1 MIFLLT
7 YGATLMDALRDE
19 DPRRAGNFALLA
31 RLGSGGMGEVFLGRS
46 HEGRT
51 AAVKLIHPDLARD
64 PEFRRRFRLEVAAT
78 RKVAGPWTA
87 SVLAADT
94 ESPQPWVATSFV
106 PGLTLT
112 EAVAMGGPLPES
124 AVLHMANGLVHALRD
139 IHAAGMVH
147 RDLKPSNVLLTL
159 DGPIVIDFGIV
170 RAADASVVTR
180 AGAIVGSPGFMS
192 PEQAH
197 GLEAGSPSDVFGLG
211 CVLAF
216 AGTGRAPFGSATD
229 SGVAAVLLRVVS
241 QEPDLAGI
249 PESLR
254 PLVVACLA
262 KSPADRPTVA
272 NLEEVPAIQS
282 ASERA
287 HEEWLPPTL
296 TSAVARR
303 VTRALNLET
312 AKNPAPP
319 VVPPVP
325 LVAPVPQTP
334 TAVPIHSA
342 ATVTGAT
349 PTSAPPQSPS
359 TPASSTDVATVDRT
373 SPARRHAFLAASLLA
388 VALVTVI
395 LTTFINWPG
404 ADEPSA
410 KPAPQQSASEP
421 QQSAAPPATP
431 TVTEEATPTETIPKA
446 FLGVWQGTVTPDQKR
461 RMTITQ
467 GEIGMTV
474 VVTRTTSADAKCRGT
489 GTLLSVTEST
499 IELDTVLTESIPE
512 GSCASVGE
520 QTLTLIDDAHLR
532 WNAGD
537 GGTGILT
544 RQ

>member
-1 MIFLLT
+1 
-7 YGATLMDALRDE
+7 MDALRGE
-19 DPRRAGNFALLA
+19 DPGRAGNFALLA

-46 HEGRT
+46 PEGRT

-94 ESPQPWVATSFV
+94 ESPRPWVATSFV

-147 RDLKPSNVLLTL
+147 RDLKPSNVMLTL

-241 QEPDLAGI
+241 EEPDLTGI

-254 PLVVACLA
+254 SWVVACLA

-272 NLEEVPAIQS
+272 NLREVPAIQS
-282 ASERA
+282 ALERA

-296 TSAVARR
+296 TTAVARR

-312 AKNPAPP
+312 AKDPAPP

-349 PTSAPPQSPS
+349 PTSAPPQSPPP
-359 TPASSTDVATVDRT
+359 PASSTDVATADRT
-373 SPARRHAFLAASLLA
+373 SFVRRHALVAASVLAA
-388 VALVTVI
+388 ALVTVA
-395 LTTFINWPG
+395 LTTFVNWPG
-404 ADEPSA
+404 KDEPSA
-410 KPAPQQSASEP
+410 KPAPQRSASRPQQSASEP

-431 TVTEEATPTETIPKA
+431 TATEEPTPTGTIPKA
-446 FLGVWQGTVTPDQKR
+446 FLGVWQGTVTIDQER

-537 GGTGILT
+537 GGTGILA